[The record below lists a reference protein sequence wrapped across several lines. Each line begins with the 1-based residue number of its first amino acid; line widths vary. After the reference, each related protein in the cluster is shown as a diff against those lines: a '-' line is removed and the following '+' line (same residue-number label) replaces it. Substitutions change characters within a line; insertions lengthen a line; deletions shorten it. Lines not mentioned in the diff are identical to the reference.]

1 MDQLVPDTDD
11 ARRPWHLKQLKWTL
25 QSLAQAGSVQPTLFP
40 EQTPN
45 ADDLAF
51 SFDHW
56 TSIVRQNYGAE
67 LSADQNAALDAIARK
82 LATMSRD
89 GAEFDA
95 DLWTEA
101 ALATSEHWADVR
113 RLASSA
119 LNAFEWVV
127 NASSEDLDD
136 EAAQS

>member
-1 MDQLVPDTDD
+1 MDQLTPEIDD
-11 ARRPWHLKQLKWTL
+11 ARRPWHFKQLKWTL

-45 ADDLAF
+45 ADNLAF

-56 TSIVRQNYGAE
+56 TSIVRQNYGPE
-67 LSADQNAALDAIARK
+67 LTPDQGAALDSIATK

-113 RLASSA
+113 RLALSA
-119 LNAFEWVV
+119 LDAFQWVV
-127 NASSEDLDD
+127 DGSD
-136 EAAQS
+136 EEKDGA

>member
-40 EQTPN
+40 EQAPN

-67 LSADQNAALDAIARK
+67 LSGDQNAALDAIARK

-136 EAAQS
+136 EAAPS

>member
-1 MDQLVPDTDD
+1 MDQLTPEIDD
-11 ARRPWHLKQLKWTL
+11 ARRPWHFKQLKWTL
-25 QSLAQAGSVQPTLFP
+25 QALAQAGSVQPTLFP

-56 TSIVRQNYGAE
+56 TSIVRQNYGPE
-67 LSADQNAALDAIARK
+67 LSPDQGAALDAIATK

-113 RLASSA
+113 RLALSA
-119 LNAFEWVV
+119 LDAFQWVV
-127 NASSEDLDD
+127 DGSD
-136 EAAQS
+136 EEKDGA